1 MLSLIHARRTIL
13 QCEIINAFSLD
24 VVRMSN
30 STDLG
35 YKDVHLAICRY
46 DLAGTL
52 GWQDVKQRYRRS
64 KLGPFWLTISM
75 GVMIGALGLVFGG
88 IFNTPMRE
96 FLPFLAIG
104 IILWVYISTV
114 INEGCTA
121 FISSDAIIK
130 QLPLP
135 LFLHVMRV
143 IWRNAVIL
151 AHNVV
156 IIPVLF
162 LVFLKPL
169 ELVAFL
175 AIPGLLLSTLT
186 LAWVALLAGV
196 LCTRYRDLTQIV
208 ASVLQIAFYLTP
220 IIWMPGLLSG
230 RRSFFF
236 LEMNPFYH
244 LIEVVRAPLLGSAP
258 TLTNWVVSAALA
270 LVGWIITLWLH
281 GKYKNRISYWL

>member
-1 MLSLIHARRTIL
+1 MSKST
-13 QCEIINAFSLD
+13 ESGYED
-24 VVRMSN
+24 VQ
-30 STDLG
+30 
-35 YKDVHLAICRY
+35 LAIRRF

-75 GVMIGALGLVFGG
+75 GVMIGALGAVFGG

-114 INEGCTA
+114 ISEGCTA

-135 LFLHVMRV
+135 LFLHVLRV

-156 IIPVLF
+156 IIPILF
-162 LVFLKPL
+162 LLFFKPL

-208 ASVLQIAFYLTP
+208 VSVLQIAFYMTP
-220 IIWMPGLLSG
+220 IIWMPSLLSG
-230 RRSFFF
+230 RRSFVF

-258 TLTNWVVSAALA
+258 TMTNWAVSIGLA
-270 LVGWIITLWLH
+270 VVGWIVTLWVY